1 LNFSAQNSSFKSQ
14 PCDLCG
20 STESDAVLV
29 TPRLDGP
36 LVRCRHCQL
45 FFVTLPQKK
54 GRDPDRAHDS
64 SGYVAAEMVR
74 LSERARELALVEPRV
89 EENEKPWRELMA
101 TERLNDLKRFVT
113 KGKLL
118 EIGCS
123 TGEML
128 AAAGS
133 SFAVAGVEAD
143 EKNSYIART
152 RGLDCF
158 SGTLSDARFPDCH
171 FDVVALYH
179 VIEHFHSPRAE
190 LSEICRVLKPG
201 GLLVVETPN
210 IATIW
215 FHLLGARWRQFIP
228 DHIFFF
234 SPQTITQ
241 LCEDNG
247 FEIRELRNVGK
258 MMSMRLFVSRL
269 GRYHRPTARLLTTIS
284 DRFDLNDRTLRLNLG
299 DVMRLYAKKRMK
311 DEG

>member
-1 LNFSAQNSSFKSQ
+1 LNFQSQNSSFKSQ

-20 STESDAVLV
+20 STESDSILV

-36 LVRCRHCQL
+36 LVRCRQCQL
-45 FFVTLPQKK
+45 FYVRLPQKREPDP
-54 GRDPDRAHDS
+54 GPDRHGS
-64 SGYVAAEMVR
+64 IHVAAEMVR
-74 LSERARELALVEPRV
+74 LSERARELALVEPKV

-113 KGKLL
+113 KGRLL

-133 SFAVAGVEAD
+133 SFTVAGVEAD
-143 EKNSYIART
+143 EKNSLIARS

-190 LSEICRVLKPG
+190 LSEIHRVLKPG

-234 SPQTITQ
+234 TPQTMTQ

-258 MMSMRLFVSRL
+258 IMSLRLFVSRL
-269 GRYHRPTARLLTTIS
+269 GRYHRPTARFLTTLS
-284 DRFDLNDRTLRLNLG
+284 ARFDLNDRTLRLNLG
-299 DVMRLYAKKRMK
+299 DVMRVYAKKRMK

>member
-1 LNFSAQNSSFKSQ
+1 
-14 PCDLCG
+14 
-20 STESDAVLV
+20 
-29 TPRLDGP
+29 
-36 LVRCRHCQL
+36 
-45 FFVTLPQKK
+45 
-54 GRDPDRAHDS
+54 
-64 SGYVAAEMVR
+64 MVR
-74 LSERARELALVEPRV
+74 LSERAHELALVEPQV
-89 EENEKPWRELMA
+89 EEKEKPWRELMA
-101 TERLNDLKRFVT
+101 AERLNDIKRFVT
-113 KGKLL
+113 EGNLL

-143 EKNSYIART
+143 ERNSLIARA
-152 RGLDCF
+152 RGLSCF
-158 SGTLSDARFPDCH
+158 SGTLSDARFPDHH

-190 LSEICRVLKPG
+190 LSEIRRVLKPG

-210 IATIW
+210 IETIW

-234 SPQTITQ
+234 TPHTITQ
-241 LCEDNG
+241 LCRDSG

-258 MMSMRLFVSRL
+258 MMSLRLFVSRL
-269 GRYHRPTARLLTTIS
+269 GRYHRPTARLLTMIS
-284 DRFDLNDRTLRLNLG
+284 SRFDLNNRTLRLNLG
-299 DVMRLYAKKRMK
+299 DVMRVYAKKRMK